1 MQEILQAVCPSDAR
15 EISTAHGKEY
25 GCDVCPGFSSFR
37 GEHFNPRGRLNFQF
51 SKILTGSFTAARA
64 KQTLAEFFGC
74 EPHSENFGGTLLLED
89 SGTSLQRVRFYPG
102 IIGMLRTWRM
112 KDGRDVVLTQG
123 GDTGQGVSTNWV
135 PTFKFPAVGG
145 PVQRMLVEATD
156 SFSIYC

>member
-123 GDTGQGVSTNWV
+123 GVHGAGRFDQLGSDVQIPGGGRSR
-135 PTFKFPAVGG
+135 PAHARGSD
-145 PVQRMLVEATD
+145 R
-156 SFSIYC
+156 